1 MIYKIYPDG
10 IVWNTLANDYVLR
23 FTDLQEL
30 EDRWKLYKSKHKC
43 LADFKDT
50 VKELMTSSFEH
61 LITVHEKFTD
71 AMKKISEPERKKI
84 LYYLKSR
91 VFNYDC
97 KKKGCKQHH
106 EDIAEFFIDNVDI
119 LHIHTCFYCDISYI
133 NTYKDGA
140 TNRSHFDLDHAL
152 GKAECPLVAL
162 SLHNFVPSCTICNQR
177 LKGRKPLAST
187 RDGILHVAPCSE
199 KYEGD
204 KKIHLKVVQIKTCT
218 SGFLKHK
225 ECYLIHFDAI
235 DEYNEYVRLFKLE
248 DRYNYHKCEA
258 LRLLDLK
265 RKYPASLI
273 RKLARITSQTT
284 DELREDIFGKEFGK
298 ENHRCFG
305 KLRRDIL
312 K

>member
-1 MIYKIYPDG
+1 MVSKIYPNG
-10 IVWNTLANDYVLR
+10 IAWDALANKYVAK

-30 EDRWKLYKSKHKC
+30 QDRWIRYKNRHTC
-43 LADFKDT
+43 LAVFTDT
-50 VKELMTSSFEH
+50 VEELMTSSFEH
-61 LITVHEKFTD
+61 LAQVHEDFVNVMNT
-71 AMKKISEPERKKI
+71 ITPSEKRRI
-84 LYYLKSR
+84 LNYLKSK

-97 KKKGCKQHH
+97 KKSGCIQHH
-106 EDIAEFFIDNVDI
+106 KDITEFFIDNADS
-119 LHIHTCFYCDISYI
+119 LHVHTCFYCDIAYI
-133 NTYKDGA
+133 NTYKDGI
-140 TNRSHFDLDHAL
+140 TNRTHFDLDHAL

-177 LKGRKPLAST
+177 LKVKKHLAST
-187 RDGILHVAPCSE
+187 TRGIVNVAPCSE
-199 KYEGD
+199 KFDGD
-204 KKIHLKVVQIKTCT
+204 KKIHIKVSQMKTCT
-218 SGFLKHK
+218 SGFMKHK
-225 ECYLIHFDAI
+225 DCYCITFDAI
-235 DEYNEYVRLFKLE
+235 DEYKEYVERFKLE

-265 RKYPASLI
+265 RKYPTSLI